1 MSSSPLVTVE
11 GVSKVYHL
19 YKRPQ
24 DRLRQLMAVGGRTYY
39 KEHWALKDVSFTIE
53 PGEAFGIIGRNGAG
67 KSTLLQVMAGVL
79 APTAGRIETPE
90 RVAALLELGSGFKP
104 DFTGR
109 QNVFIN
115 AAVLGVPR
123 KVASERMDDILS
135 FADIGQHI
143 DQPVRTYSSGMFLR
157 LAFAVTICLEPEVLI
172 VDEALAVGD
181 VFFRQKCYARL
192 QSLMDTG
199 VAVILVSHA
208 MNDVAQF
215 CSKALYLERGRVKF
229 LGPSMDGVKLYML
242 AASPGA
248 SATCSLTSPLSGPP
262 AEVEGFGGDDF
273 WPGDECFMDIAN
285 AGRAES
291 GFATCARVAVL
302 DCQNL
307 PARAFEQGDTARFF
321 VEYTVNAAMDVP
333 VAGVELISEKGVI
346 VFGKNTLQFDC
357 RVPEHVPAGS
367 VLRFTYELKLDLG
380 IGEYT
385 FGVGLTAM
393 SARDYARRAEMTHP
407 ELDSRNTVLSTLSNV
422 GSLAVT
428 FRTADTSPVQLTH
441 HGVANLPGTARAAF
455 LPGTCAPEASG
466 PEEAGPAEPE
476 AGNKSL

>member
-1 MSSSPLVTVE
+1 MSCSDLVCVE
-11 GVSKVYHL
+11 GLSKVYHL

-24 DRLRQLMAVGGRTYY
+24 DRLRQLLAVGGRTYY
-39 KEHWALKDVSFTIE
+39 KEHWALKDVSFTIA

-67 KSTLLQVMAGVL
+67 KSTLLQVLAGVL
-79 APTAGRIETPE
+79 SPTAGRVETPG

-123 KVASERMDDILS
+123 AVAEARLDEILA
-135 FADIGQHI
+135 FADIGAHI

-192 QSLMDTG
+192 QSLMEKG
-199 VAVILVSHA
+199 VAVVLVSHA

-215 CSKALYLERGRVKF
+215 CTRALYLERGQVKF
-229 LGPSMDGVKLYML
+229 LGPSMDAVKLYML
-242 AASPGA
+242 SAAASQTTL
-248 SATCSLTSPLSGPP
+248 ATSCTFDALP
-262 AEVEGFGGDDF
+262 ADIEGFGGEDF
-273 WPGDECFMDIAN
+273 WPSDASFLDISA

-291 GFATCARVAVL
+291 GFAQCLRVAVL
-302 DCQNL
+302 DCTGQ
-307 PARAFEQGDTARFF
+307 PASAFEQGDTAHFY
-321 VEYTVNAAMDVP
+321 VEYRIDAPLEVP
-333 VAGVELISEKGVI
+333 VAGVELISDKGVI
-346 VFGKNTLQFDC
+346 VFGKNTLQYDC
-357 RVPEHVPAGS
+357 RVPELVPAGS
-367 VLRFTYELKLDLG
+367 ILRFVYEVKLDLAVA
-380 IGEYT
+380 EYT

-393 SARDYARRAEMTHP
+393 SAADFARRAEMTHP
-407 ELDSRNTVLSTLSNV
+407 ELDGRNTVLSSLSNV

-428 FRTADTSPVQLTH
+428 FRTTDTAPVQLTH

-455 LPGTCAPEASG
+455 LPGCLDLDDQPASNG
-466 PEEAGPAEPE
+466 
-476 AGNKSL
+476 

>member
-1 MSSSPLVTVE
+1 MSSSALVSVE

-24 DRLRQLMAVGGRTYY
+24 DRLRQLLATGGRVYY
-39 KEHWALKDVSFTIE
+39 KEHWALKDVSFEIA

-79 APTAGRIETPE
+79 SPTEGRIETPG

-123 KVASERMDDILS
+123 KVAEERMDDILA
-135 FADIGQHI
+135 FADIGAHI

-157 LAFAVTICLEPEVLI
+157 LAFAVTICLEPELLI

-192 QSLMDTG
+192 QGLMDKG

-215 CSKALYLERGRVKF
+215 CSRALYLERGRVKF
-229 LGPSMDGVKLYML
+229 LGPSMDAVKLYML
-242 AASPGA
+242 SAAATPSAACTLAGA
-248 SATCSLTSPLSGPP
+248 P
-262 AEVEGFGGDDF
+262 ASVEGFGEDGF
-273 WPGDECFMDIAN
+273 WPDDASFLDISGA
-285 AGRAES
+285 ARAES
-291 GFATCARVAVL
+291 GFVRCARMAVL
-302 DCQNL
+302 DCSGQ
-307 PARAFEQGDTARFF
+307 PASAFEQGDTVRFF
-321 VEYTVNAAMDVP
+321 VEYEVLADMEVP
-333 VAGVELISEKGVI
+333 VAGVELISDKGVI
-346 VFGKNTLQFDC
+346 AFGKNTLQFDC
-357 RVPEHVPAGS
+357 RVPEYVPAGS
-367 VLRFTYELKLDLG
+367 LLRFTYEVKLDLG

-393 SARDYARRAEMTHP
+393 SAKDFARRAEMTHP
-407 ELDSRNTVLSTLSNV
+407 ELDSRNTVLSTLSNA
-422 GSLAVT
+422 GALAVT
-428 FRTADTSPVQLTH
+428 FRTADTTPVQLTH
-441 HGVANLPGTARAAF
+441 HGVANLPGSASLAF
-455 LPGTCAPEASG
+455 LPGRAASS
-466 PEEAGPAEPE
+466 
-476 AGNKSL
+476 K